1 MKNRN
6 YQDIFCA
13 VRLAVAVLAAAC
25 ISQPAGA
32 FAQELAPDAA
42 VLEEQEGGAGE
53 QQVIE
58 IQPNA
63 DMGGETDGQTEVQ
76 GLTGSWSV
84 DGTWVQTKADDEEE
98 RWTYKQSG
106 SETAEDTS
114 TIVCSYLD
122 TNYSVL
128 EYEQLRDMLTNNAV
142 YSNADAQISTSA
154 AYTDAKDYLYMLTV
168 EPSGADYR
176 DIYSSVVGNRRCFCV
191 EVREYQA
198 EADALEAAQQKTPSQ
213 AGQDIAMKFTWNAVE

>member
-1 MKNRN
+1 MKNRH
-6 YQDIFCA
+6 YQDMLCA
-13 VRLAVAVLAAAC
+13 VRLAAAVLAAVC
-25 ISQPAGA
+25 ISQPIGA
-32 FAQELAPDAA
+32 FAQEQSSDTA
-42 VLEEQEGGAGE
+42 VMEEQ
-53 QQVIE
+53 QDIQ
-58 IQPNA
+58 IQPVVNI
-63 DMGGETDGQTEVQ
+63 DGEPEDQTEAQ
-76 GLTGSWSV
+76 ELTGSWSV
-84 DGTWVQTKADDEEE
+84 DSAWVQTKAEDEEE

-106 SETAEDTS
+106 AEAEEDTS

-168 EPSGADYR
+168 EPSGVDYR
-176 DIYSSVVGNRRCFCV
+176 DIYYYVVGDCRCFCV

-213 AGQDIAMKFTWNAVE
+213 TGQDIAMKFTWNMVG

>member
-1 MKNRN
+1 MKNRH
-6 YQDIFCA
+6 YQDMLCA
-13 VRLAVAVLAAAC
+13 VRLTAAVLAAVC
-25 ISQPAGA
+25 ISQPIGT
-32 FAQELAPDAA
+32 FAQELSLDAA
-42 VLEEQEGGAGE
+42 VVNIGGEPEEQ
-53 QQVIE
+53 
-58 IQPNA
+58 
-63 DMGGETDGQTEVQ
+63 TEAQ
-76 GLTGSWSV
+76 ELTGSWSV
-84 DGTWVQTKADDEEE
+84 DSAWVQTKAEDEEE

-106 SETAEDTS
+106 AEAEEDTS

-168 EPSGADYR
+168 EPSGVDYQ
-176 DIYSSVVGNRRCFCV
+176 DIYYYVVGDRRCFCV

-198 EADALEAAQQKTPSQ
+198 EADALEAAQKKTPSQ
-213 AGQDIAMKFTWNAVE
+213 TGQDIAMKFTWNMVG

>member
-1 MKNRN
+1 MKNRH
-6 YQDIFCA
+6 YQDRHCA
-13 VRLAVAVLAAAC
+13 ARLTAAVLAAVC
-25 ISQPAGA
+25 ISQPIGT
-32 FAQELAPDAA
+32 FAQELSLDAA
-42 VLEEQEGGAGE
+42 VVNIGGEPEEQ
-53 QQVIE
+53 
-58 IQPNA
+58 
-63 DMGGETDGQTEVQ
+63 TEAQ
-76 GLTGSWSV
+76 ELTGSWSV
-84 DGTWVQTKADDEEE
+84 DSAWVQTKAEDEEE

-106 SETAEDTS
+106 AEAEENTS

-168 EPSGADYR
+168 EPSGVDYR
-176 DIYSSVVGNRRCFCV
+176 DIYYYVVGDCRCFCV

-213 AGQDIAMKFTWNAVE
+213 TGQDIAMKFTWNMVG

>member
-1 MKNRN
+1 MKNRH
-6 YQDIFCA
+6 YQDMLCA
-13 VRLAVAVLAAAC
+13 VRLAAAVLAAVC
-25 ISQPAGA
+25 ISQPIGA
-32 FAQELAPDAA
+32 FAQEQTSDTA
-42 VLEEQEGGAGE
+42 VMEEQ
-53 QQVIE
+53 QDIQ
-58 IQPNA
+58 IQPVVNI
-63 DMGGETDGQTEVQ
+63 DGEPEEQTEAQ
-76 GLTGSWSV
+76 ELTGSWSV
-84 DGTWVQTKADDEEE
+84 DSAWVQTKAEDEEE

-106 SETAEDTS
+106 AEAEEDTS

-168 EPSGADYR
+168 EPSGVDYQ
-176 DIYSSVVGNRRCFCV
+176 DIYYYVVGDRRCFCV

-198 EADALEAAQQKTPSQ
+198 EADALEAAQKKTPSQ
-213 AGQDIAMKFTWNAVE
+213 TGQDIAMKFTWNMVG

>member
-1 MKNRN
+1 MKNRH
-6 YQDIFCA
+6 YQDMLCA
-13 VRLAVAVLAAAC
+13 VRLAAAVLAAVC
-25 ISQPAGA
+25 ISQPIGA
-32 FAQELAPDAA
+32 FAQEQSSDTA
-42 VLEEQEGGAGE
+42 VMEEQ
-53 QQVIE
+53 QDIQ
-58 IQPNA
+58 IQPVVNI
-63 DMGGETDGQTEVQ
+63 DGEPEDQTEAQ
-76 GLTGSWSV
+76 ELTGSWSV
-84 DGTWVQTKADDEEE
+84 DSAWVQTKAEDEEE

-106 SETAEDTS
+106 AEAEEDTS

-168 EPSGADYR
+168 EPSGVDYQ
-176 DIYSSVVGNRRCFCV
+176 DIYYYVVGDRRCFCV

-213 AGQDIAMKFTWNAVE
+213 TGQDIAMKFTWNMVG

>member
-1 MKNRN
+1 MKNRH
-6 YQDIFCA
+6 YQDMLCA
-13 VRLAVAVLAAAC
+13 VRLAAAVLAAVC
-25 ISQPAGA
+25 ISQPIGA
-32 FAQELAPDAA
+32 FAQEQSSDTA
-42 VLEEQEGGAGE
+42 VMEEQ
-53 QQVIE
+53 QDIQ
-58 IQPNA
+58 IQPVVNI
-63 DMGGETDGQTEVQ
+63 DGEPEDQTEAQ
-76 GLTGSWSV
+76 ELTGSWSV
-84 DGTWVQTKADDEEE
+84 DSAWVQTKAEDEEE

-106 SETAEDTS
+106 AEAEEDTS

-168 EPSGADYR
+168 EPSGVDYQ
-176 DIYSSVVGNRRCFCV
+176 DIYYYVVGDRRCFCV

-198 EADALEAAQQKTPSQ
+198 EADALEAAQKKTPSQ
-213 AGQDIAMKFTWNAVE
+213 TGQDIAMKFTWNMVG

>member
-1 MKNRN
+1 MKNRH
-6 YQDIFCA
+6 YQDMLRA
-13 VRLAVAVLAAAC
+13 VRLAAAVLAAVC
-25 ISQPAGA
+25 ISQPIGA
-32 FAQELAPDAA
+32 FAQEQSLDTA
-42 VLEEQEGGAGE
+42 VMEEQ
-53 QQVIE
+53 QDIQ
-58 IQPNA
+58 IQPVVNI
-63 DMGGETDGQTEVQ
+63 DGEPEDQTEAQ
-76 GLTGSWSV
+76 ELTGSWSV
-84 DGTWVQTKADDEEE
+84 DSAWVQTKAEDEEE

-106 SETAEDTS
+106 AEAEEDTS

-168 EPSGADYR
+168 EPSGVDYR
-176 DIYSSVVGNRRCFCV
+176 DIYYYVVGDRRCFCV

-213 AGQDIAMKFTWNAVE
+213 TGQDIAMKFTWNMVE

>member
-1 MKNRN
+1 MKNRH
-6 YQDIFCA
+6 YQDMLCA
-13 VRLAVAVLAAAC
+13 VRLAAAVLAAVC
-25 ISQPAGA
+25 ISQPIGA
-32 FAQELAPDAA
+32 FAQEQSSDTA
-42 VLEEQEGGAGE
+42 VMEEQ
-53 QQVIE
+53 QDIQ
-58 IQPNA
+58 IQPVVNI
-63 DMGGETDGQTEVQ
+63 DGEPEDQTEAQ
-76 GLTGSWSV
+76 ELTGSWSV
-84 DGTWVQTKADDEEE
+84 DSAWVQTKAEDEEE

-106 SETAEDTS
+106 AEAEEDTS

-168 EPSGADYR
+168 EPSGVDYQ
-176 DIYSSVVGNRRCFCV
+176 DIYYYVVGDCRCFCV

-198 EADALEAAQQKTPSQ
+198 EADALEAAQKKTPSQ
-213 AGQDIAMKFTWNAVE
+213 TGQDIAMKFTWNMVG

>member
-1 MKNRN
+1 MKNRH
-6 YQDIFCA
+6 YQDMLCA
-13 VRLAVAVLAAAC
+13 VRLAAAVLAAVC
-25 ISQPAGA
+25 ISQPIGA
-32 FAQELAPDAA
+32 FAQELSLDAA
-42 VLEEQEGGAGE
+42 VMEEQ
-53 QQVIE
+53 QDIQ
-58 IQPNA
+58 IQPVVNI
-63 DMGGETDGQTEVQ
+63 DGEPEEQTEAQ
-76 GLTGSWSV
+76 ELTGSWSV
-84 DGTWVQTKADDEEE
+84 DSAWVQTKAEDEEE

-106 SETAEDTS
+106 AEAEEDTS

-168 EPSGADYR
+168 EPSGVDYQ
-176 DIYSSVVGNRRCFCV
+176 DIYYYVVGDRRCFCV

-198 EADALEAAQQKTPSQ
+198 EADALEAAQKKTPSQ
-213 AGQDIAMKFTWNAVE
+213 TGQDIAMKFTWNMVG

>member
-1 MKNRN
+1 MKNRH
-6 YQDIFCA
+6 YQDMLRA
-13 VRLAVAVLAAAC
+13 VRLAAAVLAAVC
-25 ISQPAGA
+25 ISQPIGA
-32 FAQELAPDAA
+32 FAQEQSSDTA
-42 VLEEQEGGAGE
+42 VMEEQQDIQIQPVVNIDVELEEQ
-53 QQVIE
+53 
-58 IQPNA
+58 
-63 DMGGETDGQTEVQ
+63 TEAQ
-76 GLTGSWSV
+76 ELTGSWSV
-84 DGTWVQTKADDEEE
+84 DSAWVQTKAEDEEE

-106 SETAEDTS
+106 AEAEEDTS

-168 EPSGADYR
+168 EPSGVDYR
-176 DIYSSVVGNRRCFCV
+176 DIYYYVVGDCRCFCV

-213 AGQDIAMKFTWNAVE
+213 TGQDIAMKFTWNMVG

>member
-1 MKNRN
+1 MKNRH
-6 YQDIFCA
+6 YQDMLRA
-13 VRLAVAVLAAAC
+13 VRLAAAVLAAVC
-25 ISQPAGA
+25 ISQPIGA
-32 FAQELAPDAA
+32 FAQELSLDAA
-42 VLEEQEGGAGE
+42 VMEEQ
-53 QQVIE
+53 QDIQ
-58 IQPNA
+58 IQPVVNI
-63 DMGGETDGQTEVQ
+63 DGEPEEQTEAQ
-76 GLTGSWSV
+76 ELTGSWSV
-84 DGTWVQTKADDEEE
+84 DSAWVQTKAEDEEE

-106 SETAEDTS
+106 AEAEEDTS

-168 EPSGADYR
+168 EPSGVDYQ
-176 DIYSSVVGNRRCFCV
+176 DIYYYVVGDRRCFCV

-198 EADALEAAQQKTPSQ
+198 EADALEAAQKKTPSQ
-213 AGQDIAMKFTWNAVE
+213 TGQDIAMKFTWNMVG

>member
-1 MKNRN
+1 MKNRH
-6 YQDIFCA
+6 YQDMLRA
-13 VRLAVAVLAAAC
+13 VRLAAAVLAAVC
-25 ISQPAGA
+25 ISQPIGA
-32 FAQELAPDAA
+32 FAQEQSLDTA
-42 VLEEQEGGAGE
+42 VMEEQ
-53 QQVIE
+53 QDIQ
-58 IQPNA
+58 IQPVVNI
-63 DMGGETDGQTEVQ
+63 GGEPEEQTEAQ
-76 GLTGSWSV
+76 ELTGSWSV
-84 DGTWVQTKADDEEE
+84 DSAWVQTKAEDEEE

-106 SETAEDTS
+106 AEAEEDTS

-168 EPSGADYR
+168 EPSGVDYQ
-176 DIYSSVVGNRRCFCV
+176 DIYYYVVGDRRCFCV

-198 EADALEAAQQKTPSQ
+198 EADALEAAQKKTPSQ
-213 AGQDIAMKFTWNAVE
+213 TGQDIAMKFTWNMVG

>member
-1 MKNRN
+1 MKNRH
-6 YQDIFCA
+6 YQDMLCA
-13 VRLAVAVLAAAC
+13 VRLAAAVLAAVC
-25 ISQPAGA
+25 ISQPIGA
-32 FAQELAPDAA
+32 FAQEQSSDTA
-42 VLEEQEGGAGE
+42 VMEEQ
-53 QQVIE
+53 QDIQ
-58 IQPNA
+58 IQPVVNI
-63 DMGGETDGQTEVQ
+63 DGEPEDQTEAQ
-76 GLTGSWSV
+76 ELTGSWSV
-84 DGTWVQTKADDEEE
+84 DSAWVQTKAEDEEE

-106 SETAEDTS
+106 AEAEENTS

-168 EPSGADYR
+168 EPSGVDYQ
-176 DIYSSVVGNRRCFCV
+176 DIYYYVVGDCRCFCV

-213 AGQDIAMKFTWNAVE
+213 TGQDIAMKFTWNMVG

>member
-1 MKNRN
+1 MKNRH
-6 YQDIFCA
+6 YQDMLCA
-13 VRLAVAVLAAAC
+13 VRLAAAVLAAVC
-25 ISQPAGA
+25 ISQPIGA
-32 FAQELAPDAA
+32 FAQEQSSDTA
-42 VLEEQEGGAGE
+42 VMEEQ
-53 QQVIE
+53 QDIQ
-58 IQPNA
+58 IQPVVNI
-63 DMGGETDGQTEVQ
+63 DGEPEDQTEAQ
-76 GLTGSWSV
+76 ELTGSWSV
-84 DGTWVQTKADDEEE
+84 DSAWVQTKAEDEEE

-106 SETAEDTS
+106 AEAEEDTS

-168 EPSGADYR
+168 EPSGVDYQ
-176 DIYSSVVGNRRCFCV
+176 DIYYYVVGDRRCFCV

-198 EADALEAAQQKTPSQ
+198 EADALEAAQKNTPSQ
-213 AGQDIAMKFTWNAVE
+213 TGQDIAMKFTWNMVG